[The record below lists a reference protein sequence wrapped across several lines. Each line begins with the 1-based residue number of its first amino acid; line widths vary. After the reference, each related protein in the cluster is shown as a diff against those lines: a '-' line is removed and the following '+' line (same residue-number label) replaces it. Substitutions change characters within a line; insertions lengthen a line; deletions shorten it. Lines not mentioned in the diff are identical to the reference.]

1 MDEAPLV
8 RVAEGPPEDPD
19 RPPPLSR
26 RGFIARASVGALA
39 AFGAV
44 AGAPGI
50 ARARPEPP
58 PCAIRCR
65 PVSQTGCAC
74 GGHLYRCSGCHRAF
88 HACIDN
94 APFDW
99 ICLRRHC

>member
-1 MDEAPLV
+1 MADLPPV
-8 RVAEGPPEDPD
+8 TIAEGSPDDPE
-19 RPPPLSR
+19 RPHPVSR
-26 RGFIARASVGALA
+26 RGFLGRASAGALT
-39 AFGAV
+39 AFAFV

-65 PVSQTGCAC
+65 PISQTGCAC
-74 GGHLYRCSGCHRAF
+74 GGHLYRCTGCRTAF
-88 HACIDN
+88 HACVDG
-94 APFDW
+94 APFEW